1 MEFYNIDIPEMER
14 QRYNSIKKSGE
25 YIELNILIGVE
36 DEEENGV
43 SAKSP
48 VVSTCMHNCGP
59 QEVACLYATLH
70 AVSQT
75 LERKYP
81 VECLMGKMGMRIE
94 NMGSV
99 DSSLEDDKED

>member
-1 MEFYNIDIPEMER
+1 MEFYNIDIPEMEK

-48 VVSTCMHNCGP
+48 VVSMCMHNCGP

-70 AVSQT
+70 AVSQI

>member
-1 MEFYNIDIPEMER
+1 MEFYDIDIHEMER
-14 QRYNSIKKSGE
+14 QRYNSIKTSGE
-25 YIELNILIGVE
+25 NIELNVLIGVE

-48 VVSTCMHNCGP
+48 VISTCMHNCGP

-70 AVSQT
+70 AVSQM
-75 LERKYP
+75 LERKYS

-94 NMGSV
+94 NIGSV
-99 DSSLEDDKED
+99 DSSLEDDEED